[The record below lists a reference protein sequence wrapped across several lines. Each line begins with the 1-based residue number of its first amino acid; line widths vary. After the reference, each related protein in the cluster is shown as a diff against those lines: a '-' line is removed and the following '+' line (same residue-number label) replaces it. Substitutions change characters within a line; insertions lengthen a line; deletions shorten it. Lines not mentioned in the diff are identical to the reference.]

1 MSAQPQ
7 RGTTSTVTTVTTV
20 RRRAVAVPVLALV
33 ATAGMLAAL
42 AGPAGAASGPTA
54 PVAVPAAATTAGP
67 AGAAVLTAAA
77 PAAALAAAG
86 IGALPG
92 EGVVAGPDPETEPFA
107 DGAPAPGAAAPAA
120 HLLAAGTPSGSTTTP
135 PVVPRPPTP
144 AGLPTAVEPL
154 QPYVSAVS
162 CDPRDKLGVTALGDL
177 LRATYPGTSYGIS
190 RLCGTDPLRTSE
202 HYEGRAVDWMTN
214 ARTALGKARGDAVV
228 AWLTATD
235 AAGNRFAMARRL
247 GVMYVIWNDRIW
259 GSYAATSGWRPYST
273 CAVHPEPASDTTCHR
288 DHVHIS
294 FGWAGARR
302 ATSFWTG
309 DAVGVDYGP
318 CRPADLN
325 WAGPW
330 RAARATACPTYPL
343 VTAPAGASAAYRAL
357 VRYSGMQLG
366 TGMRGPV
373 VSAVQQVVGTTPDG
387 SYGPA
392 TAAAVSAFQT
402 AHDVPATGVVDAATW
417 RAVLAVAAAAQPPTS
432 TPTPSPTP
440 TPKTTTTTAAA
451 RPVLRLGSR
460 GPLVAKVQKALHV
473 RADGVFGRQ
482 TRAAVIA
489 FQKAHRIP
497 QTGNVGPLTWKAL
510 KV

>member
-1 MSAQPQ
+1 MSAQPH
-7 RGTTSTVTTVTTV
+7 RGTVTVATV
-20 RRRAVAVPVLALV
+20 RRGVAAVPALALV
-33 ATAGMLAAL
+33 ATAGLLAAL
-42 AGPAGAASGPTA
+42 AGPAGAALTGPR
-54 PVAVPAAATTAGP
+54 AAAPRAVTTTGP
-67 AGAAVLTAAA
+67 APATALTAAA
-77 PAAALAAAG
+77 PAAVLAAAG

-107 DGAPAPGAAAPAA
+107 DGAPPPGAGVRV
-120 HLLAAGTPSGSTTTP
+120 LAAGTPSGSTTTTP
-135 PVVPRPPTP
+135 AVPRPPTP
-144 AGLPTAVEPL
+144 AGLPEALEPL

-214 ARTALGKARGDAVV
+214 GRTALGKARGDAVV
-228 AWLTATD
+228 GWLTATD
-235 AAGNRFAMARRL
+235 TAGNRFATARRL

-259 GSYAATSGWRPYST
+259 GSYAATSGWRPYSS
-273 CAVHPEPASDTTCHR
+273 CALHPEPAYDTTCHR

-294 FGWAGARR
+294 LGWAGARR

-309 DAVGVDYGP
+309 DVAGVDYGP

-330 RAARATACPTYPL
+330 RSARATACPAYPL
-343 VTAPAGASAAYRAL
+343 VAAPAGASAAYRAL

-373 VSAVQQVVGTTPDG
+373 VSAVQQVVGTAPDG

-402 AHDVPATGVVDAATW
+402 AHSVPASGVVDAATW
-417 RAVLAVAAAAQPPTS
+417 RAVLAVAAAARPPT
-432 TPTPSPTP
+432 PRPTP
-440 TPKTTTTTAAA
+440 TPTPTTTTPATSAH
-451 RPVLRLGSR
+451 PVLRLGSR
-460 GPLVAKVQKALHV
+460 GPLVAEVQKALHV
-473 RADGVFGRQ
+473 RPDGVFGRQ

-489 FQKAHRIP
+489 FQKAHGIP

-510 KV
+510 RL